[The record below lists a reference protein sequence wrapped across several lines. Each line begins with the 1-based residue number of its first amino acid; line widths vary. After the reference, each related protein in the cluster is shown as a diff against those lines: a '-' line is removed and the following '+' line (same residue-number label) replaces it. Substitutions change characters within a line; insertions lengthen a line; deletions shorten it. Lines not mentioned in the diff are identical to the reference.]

1 MSLKTGFYI
10 LGKLLGYRNASFTN
24 RQTGEVKD
32 RHTLGI
38 QLQQPDNY
46 GSFNTYTLEIK
57 VDEYLVNE
65 AFRKMI
71 EQFKNKDVFV
81 LVSPREWVMDD
92 GRKGITYY
100 FDSNSTIQLYE

>member
-1 MSLKTGFYI
+1 MSLKTGFYV
-10 LGKLLGYRNASFTN
+10 LGKLLGYRNNSFTN

-32 RHTLGI
+32 RHSLGV

-57 VDEYLVNE
+57 IDEHLIND

-71 EQFKNKDVFV
+71 ESYRSKNVLV
-81 LVSPREWVMDD
+81 LVSPREWVMED

-100 FDSNSTIQLYE
+100 FDSSSIIQLYE